1 MMWYKPNKYFVWD
14 IFTWRE
20 IVKLLI
26 YQFKP
31 VVLGNKESCRR
42 GKNIIS
48 THSVLIFWNFCHV
61 EIIYTESKQDKESLI
76 VINMRWKI
84 EAIFPVQVEELILE
98 SLRFIYKFGL

>member
-31 VVLGNKESCRR
+31 VVLGNKES
-42 GKNIIS
+42 
-48 THSVLIFWNFCHV
+48 
-61 EIIYTESKQDKESLI
+61 
-76 VINMRWKI
+76 
-84 EAIFPVQVEELILE
+84 
-98 SLRFIYKFGL
+98 